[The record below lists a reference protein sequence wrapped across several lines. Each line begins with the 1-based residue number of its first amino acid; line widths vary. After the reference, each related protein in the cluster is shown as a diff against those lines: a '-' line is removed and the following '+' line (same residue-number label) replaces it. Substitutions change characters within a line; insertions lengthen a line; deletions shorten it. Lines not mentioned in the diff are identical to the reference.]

1 MKGWL
6 RFTDNGTLLVKLI
19 VANFEYE
26 NIAQTIDIIQTNG
39 KYIEKITEIIVI
51 LAYTYNCCWNG
62 RIVSE
67 QIEVF
72 ENSII
77 PFGASMVSRN

>member
-6 RFTDNGTLLVKLI
+6 RFTDNGTLLVKLM

-26 NIAQTIDIIQTNG
+26 NIAKTIDIIQTNG

-51 LAYTYNCCWNG
+51 LA
-62 RIVSE
+62 
-67 QIEVF
+67 
-72 ENSII
+72 
-77 PFGASMVSRN
+77 